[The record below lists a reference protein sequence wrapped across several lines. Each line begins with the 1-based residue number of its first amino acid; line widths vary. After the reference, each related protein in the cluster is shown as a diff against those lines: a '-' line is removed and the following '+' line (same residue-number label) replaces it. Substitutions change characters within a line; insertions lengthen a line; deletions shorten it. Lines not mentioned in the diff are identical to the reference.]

1 METQNQEHI
10 EEQIE
15 ENNNENVT
23 SAGKQKFDIFNLII
37 YLVGCY
43 LIALILTNYVF
54 AMVTVEGESMYPTLN
69 SVSSNKCSDKYCV
82 THDIAFTDLLT
93 FKLFGIN
100 RFDIVIVKGEA
111 INEHRDVVKRVIGL
125 PNETIRYQDGVLYI
139 NDVVV
144 EEKFILD
151 EIKLKTDK
159 IEEVTLKDNEYYVLG
174 DNRAISKDSRDFGP
188 IEKDDILGRG
198 LLKYL
203 TLIKSN
209 NSVID
214 YRIYFPFVVK

>member
-1 METQNQEHI
+1 M
-10 EEQIE
+10 
-15 ENNNENVT
+15 
-23 SAGKQKFDIFNLII
+23 
-37 YLVGCY
+37 
-43 LIALILTNYVF
+43 
-54 AMVTVEGESMYPTLN
+54 
-69 SVSSNKCSDKYCV
+69 
-82 THDIAFTDLLT
+82 
-93 FKLFGIN
+93 
-100 RFDIVIVKGEA
+100 
-111 INEHRDVVKRVIGL
+111 
-125 PNETIRYQDGVLYI
+125 
-139 NDVVV
+139 VV